1 MKLITILTRAM
12 LSLVRSGV
20 ISHFAL
26 IILLVLP
33 ANAYAQ
39 GSTHAATLPI
49 IDMHFHPDPA
59 WDLTAFVS
67 LFDEVGVTKAGNGAR
82 ERGPDTDKVALDF
95 ALQNPDR
102 IFVFG
107 FGGIRGLINK
117 EGEPA
122 WTLESEAVRKAL
134 VSLEADLRAGKLK
147 GIGELHPNTTLS
159 QPKRGGYFPADSPL
173 MQHICRLSS
182 TYKVPLS
189 AHMDATEQSVGE
201 MERLLLSNRNCIWMW
216 AHAGHFAQPPLLRR
230 LLQTHP
236 NLYLELSQRVGP
248 SFYADRIDDDGE
260 LRRGWKE
267 LLEDFQDRV
276 VIGTDRVKPSLN
288 AYSRVIGLWRQVFSQ
303 LSPKAAAKIAHGNAE
318 RLLRLSP
325 AN

>member
-1 MKLITILTRAM
+1 MTLL
-12 LSLVRSGV
+12 SGV
-20 ISHFAL
+20 ISAL
-26 IILLVLP
+26 MLLIPMALP
-33 ANAYAQ
+33 SNAYAQ

-59 WDLTAFVS
+59 WDLPAFVK
-67 LFDEVGVTKAGNGAR
+67 LFDELGVTKAGNGAR

-95 ALQNPDR
+95 AQQHPDR

-107 FGGIRGLINK
+107 FGGIRGIIIR
-117 EGEPA
+117 EGERA
-122 WTLESEAVRKAL
+122 WKLESESTRDAL
-134 VSLEADLRAGKLK
+134 VRLESDLRAGKFK
-147 GIGELHPNTTLS
+147 GIGEVHPNTEVS
-159 QPKRGGYFPADSPL
+159 QPKRGMRFPADSPL
-173 MQHICRLSS
+173 MQHICRLSER
-182 TYKVPLS
+182 YKVPLS
-189 AHMDATEQSVGE
+189 VHMDATEQSVGE
-201 MERLLLSNRNCIWMW
+201 MERLLPSNRNCIWMW
-216 AHAGHFAQPPLLRR
+216 AHAGHFAQPLLLRR
-230 LLQTHP
+230 VLQTYP
-236 NLYLELSQRVGP
+236 NLYLEFSNRVGP

-260 LRRGWKE
+260 LRPGWKE

-325 AN
+325 SD

>member
-1 MKLITILTRAM
+1 MTL
-12 LSLVRSGV
+12 RSGV
-20 ISHFAL
+20 LSALTL
-26 IILLVLP
+26 IIPLVLLSS
-33 ANAYAQ
+33 AYAQ

-59 WDLTAFVS
+59 WDLPAFVK
-67 LFDEVGVTKAGNGAR
+67 LFDELGVTKAGNGAR
-82 ERGPDTDKVALDF
+82 DRGPDTDNVALDF
-95 ALQNPDR
+95 AHQYPDR
-102 IFVFG
+102 IFIFG
-107 FGGIRGLINK
+107 NGGIRGLIIK
-117 EGEPA
+117 EGEQA
-122 WTLESEAVRKAL
+122 WKLESEAIREAL
-134 VSLEADLRAGKLK
+134 VRLEADLRAGKFK
-147 GIGELHPNTTLS
+147 GIGEVHPNTAIS
-159 QPKRGGYFPADSPL
+159 DPKRGRHFPADSPL
-173 MQHICRLSS
+173 MQHLCKLSA

-201 MERLLLSNRNCIWMW
+201 MERLLPSSRNCIWMW

-236 NLYLELSQRVGP
+236 NLYLEFSQRVGP
-248 SFYADRIDDDGE
+248 SLYADRIDDDGE
-260 LRRGWKE
+260 LRSGWKE

-303 LSPKAAAKIAHGNAE
+303 LSPKAAAKIAHGNSE